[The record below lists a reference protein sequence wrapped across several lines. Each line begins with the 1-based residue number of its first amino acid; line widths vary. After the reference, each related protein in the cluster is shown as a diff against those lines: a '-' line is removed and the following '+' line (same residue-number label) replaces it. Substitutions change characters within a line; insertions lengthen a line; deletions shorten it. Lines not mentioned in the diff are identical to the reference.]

1 MKQLLIT
8 KLQNK
13 HECAL
18 QYIQNSNQFLSISII
33 NLGITLDNIQLSS
46 IQSFGSWCMH
56 IACIYFCPKFN
67 LCSALLQFT
76 TSKYSSSKKFMANN
90 YIVIYIHVRDT
101 NNPPPP
107 FQRTTCTVI
116 NQIFQSD
123 YYRVVPCY

>member
-46 IQSFGSWCMH
+46 IQSLNGSWCMH
-56 IACIYFCPKFN
+56 MYLFLSKIQSVLCIIAIYN
-67 LCSALLQFT
+67 
-76 TSKYSSSKKFMANN
+76 
-90 YIVIYIHVRDT
+90 I
-101 NNPPPP
+101 
-107 FQRTTCTVI
+107 
-116 NQIFQSD
+116 
-123 YYRVVPCY
+123 